1 VTRLIVLATMLAIGL
16 RVEAAAQGILD
27 ATLGGNDPHGSEVST
42 AALREL
48 LASRAATVIDARP
61 RREFARGHIPGAIN
75 VAGSQGRMPSDFVS
89 DVEEIKHAVSDRD
102 HPIVLYCNGPFCGK
116 SRRLA
121 QELEAAGFTR
131 VRRYQL
137 GIPVWRALGG
147 VTAMT
152 LEGVRHV
159 IAHDG
164 TAVLIDARDSPSG
177 TRPPGIRH
185 VPLSD
190 VAAAKDDGRLP
201 MEDHNTRI
209 VVMGEHASQARAVA
223 EAIAAHAFH
232 NVAFYDGLLCDLAA
246 VSACER
252 R

>member
-1 VTRLIVLATMLAIGL
+1 MTRLIVLATMLAIGL
-16 RVEAAAQGILD
+16 RAEAAAQGILD
-27 ATLGGNDPHGSEVST
+27 TILGGDKSHGSEVST
-42 AALREL
+42 ATLRDL
-48 LASRAATVIDARP
+48 LASGAATVIDARP
-61 RREFARGHIPGAIN
+61 PREFARGHIPGAIN
-75 VAGSQGRMPSDFVS
+75 VGGSEGRKPSDFVS
-89 DVEEIKHAVSDRD
+89 DVEEIRRAVSDPD

-152 LEGVRHV
+152 LDGVRHV
-159 IAHDG
+159 IEHDG
-164 TAVLIDARDSPSG
+164 TAVLIDARDRPST
-177 TRPPGIRH
+177 TRIGRARP
-185 VPLSD
+185 VPLLE

-209 VVMGEHASQARAVA
+209 VVIGDHAAQARAVA
-223 EAIAAHAFH
+223 QAIASHGFH
-232 NVAFYDGLLCDLAA
+232 NVAFYDGPLRDLAV